1 MQRREG
7 VEVARRSA
15 LVFGSYDADL
25 HPRVAVLREG
35 LAERGWQVEEIN
47 APLGASTADKVAA
60 ATSPRAA
67 AHLAGLQL
75 SSWRSLVGG
84 ARRRGGA
91 GRDARPDPDVVVVGY
106 LGHADIH
113 LARLLF
119 RRSTIV
125 LDHLVGLADTVSDR
139 RLGTGPKV
147 RALHAVDRAALAAAD
162 VVVVDTPEQADA
174 LPERARAKAVVVP
187 VGAGAAWFA
196 AADHAQAPAAPGASA
211 PPPPAG
217 PEATAPRPAAAPD
230 QLRRPPAGPG
240 ADHVPPL
247 RVIFFGLYT
256 PLQGA
261 PTIGRAL
268 ALLRDEPI
276 EFTMVGHGQDLA
288 ETRALAG
295 GSPNVRWIDWV
306 EPGDLPALV
315 AGHDACLGIF
325 GTSPKAQRVIPTKVY
340 QAMAAGCAVITADTP
355 AVAALGDAV
364 RRVPPG
370 DPDALAAALR
380 ALAADRQAL
389 LAARDR
395 ARRSARQ
402 FSPGAAVAAL
412 DRRLAELPRQPA
424 ALPPLT
430 LNAWARWD
438 VVDRELSALDAR
450 DVLEIGPGEGAA
462 ACRLARGRAYTGV
475 ELSARTRAITERRL
489 TAQGTPGRLLGSL
502 DELAP
507 DERFDLVCAFEV
519 IEHIDDDRSA
529 LAEWSARVRP
539 GGAMILSTP
548 ADPERMGPH
557 DVIAGH
563 YRRYSADGLASLA
576 ERAGLVDVRVI
587 HVGYPIGYAL
597 EAVRNVV
604 ARRRLSGPDAPP
616 LAEGDV
622 AELTEASSSI
632 LQPPAWAGTATRL
645 ASGPGR
651 WLQRRRPDRGP
662 GLVLVARAPLGGA
675 R

>member
-1 MQRREG
+1 M
-7 VEVARRSA
+7 ARRRA
-15 LVFGSYDADL
+15 LFFGSYDADL

-35 LAERGWQVEEIN
+35 LAERGWQVEELN
-47 APLGASTADKVAA
+47 APLDASTADKVAA

-91 GRDARPDPDVVVVGY
+91 RRDARPDPDVVVVGY
-106 LGHADIH
+106 LGHADVH

-139 RLGTGPKV
+139 GLGTGPKV

-162 VVVVDTPEQADA
+162 VVVVDTPEQAAA

-196 AADHAQAPAAPGASA
+196 AADQPMLPS
-211 PPPPAG
+211 AG
-217 PEATAPRPAAAPD
+217 PEATAPRPVAAPD
-230 QLRRPPAGPG
+230 QLPRPSAGPG

-261 PTIGRAL
+261 PTIGRAI

-295 GSPNVRWIDWV
+295 GSPHVRWIDWV
-306 EPGDLPALV
+306 EPGNLPALV

-340 QAMAAGCAVITADTP
+340 QAMAAGCAVVTADTP
-355 AVAALGDAV
+355 AAIPLADAV

-402 FSPGAAVAAL
+402 YSPGAAVAAL
-412 DRRLAELPRQPA
+412 DRRLAELPQKPA

-438 VVDRELSALDAR
+438 VVDRELGALDAC

-475 ELSARTRAITERRL
+475 ELSARTRTITERRL
-489 TAQGTPGRLLGSL
+489 EAQGTPGRLLGSL

-548 ADPERMGPH
+548 ADPQRMGPH

-563 YRRYSADGLASLA
+563 YRRYSADGLTSLA
-576 ERAGLVDVRVI
+576 ERAGLVDVRVV

-604 ARRRLSGPDAPP
+604 ARRRLSGPDAPA